1 MWIQF
6 FPYPALTG
14 MTILVI
20 LLPIVW
26 RKKRNLFYLVC
37 FSVFWIYLLGVV
49 SATLIP
55 FPPPMAGEFRRPVSE
70 ILSRVNLIPFNFGG
84 LFDLHPNIAILELGG
99 NILLTVPFGFM
110 IPFLIRV
117 KGRQIP
123 WLALVVGFST
133 EFSQLVACLIV
144 GINYRSV
151 DINDTLL
158 NALGVLIGYGIFR
171 GLAIFYIA
179 LGRRYTLHN
188 WEMFSIFMQ
197 SSNVRRE

>member
-6 FPYPALTG
+6 YPYPALIG

-20 LLPIVW
+20 LLPIIW
-26 RKKRNLFYLVC
+26 QKKHNLFYLFC

-55 FPPPMAGEFRRPVSE
+55 FPPPLRGELRTPVSE
-70 ILSRVNLIPFNFGG
+70 ILSRINLIPFNFGG

-110 IPFLIRV
+110 IPFLIQV

-123 WLALVVGFST
+123 WLALAVGLST
-133 EFSQLVACLIV
+133 ELSQLAACLIL
-144 GINYRSV
+144 GTNYRSV
-151 DINDTLL
+151 DINDVIL
-158 NALGVLIGYGIFR
+158 NAVGAIIGYGLLR
-171 GLAIFYIA
+171 GLAWLSNLLILHIQSQRKKTFVTNHKTI
-179 LGRRYTLHN
+179 RR
-188 WEMFSIFMQ
+188 Q
-197 SSNVRRE
+197 